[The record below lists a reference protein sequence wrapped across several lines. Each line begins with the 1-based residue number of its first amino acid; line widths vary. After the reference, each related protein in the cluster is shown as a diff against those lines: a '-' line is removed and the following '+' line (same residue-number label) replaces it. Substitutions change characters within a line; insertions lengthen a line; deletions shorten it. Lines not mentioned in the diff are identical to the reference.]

1 MKNPSN
7 SLRSAYFQ
15 ALNGNVTVNG
25 QPIKV
30 YNKVLDENTGD
41 AYIILSNETGRREL
55 SKCRD
60 LREQTLLIDIVTK
73 FPPYDG
79 SNELANDIQ
88 EQVSQLV
95 DTGIELDLGPD
106 FQSVLTE
113 EEDSHDI
120 DLQTPA
126 ETIIRKL
133 IRYRHLIN
141 IN

>member
-7 SLRSAYFQ
+7 ALRSAYFQ

-25 QPIKV
+25 SAIKV
-30 YNKVLDENTGD
+30 YNKVLDDNTGNF
-41 AYIILSNETGRREL
+41 YIWITAETG
-55 SKCRD
+55 KKVPD
-60 LREQTLLIDIVTK
+60 KTHKLREHTLLIDIVTK
-73 FPPYDG
+73 FGPYEG
-79 SNELANDIQ
+79 SNETANDIQ
-88 EQVSQLV
+88 EQVS
-95 DTGIELDLGPD
+95 ELIDNGTELSLGAEY
-106 FQSVLTE
+106 QSILTV

-120 DLQTPA
+120 DLQTPS